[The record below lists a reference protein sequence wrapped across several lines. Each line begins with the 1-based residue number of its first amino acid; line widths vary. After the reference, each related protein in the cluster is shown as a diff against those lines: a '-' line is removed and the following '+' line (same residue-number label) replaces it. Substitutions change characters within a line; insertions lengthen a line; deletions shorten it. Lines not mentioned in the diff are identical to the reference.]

1 MGHHSCCNQQKVKRG
16 LWSPEED
23 EKLVN
28 YITTH
33 GYGCWSEVPGK
44 AGLQRCGKSCRLRW
58 INYLRPDIRRGR
70 FSVEEEKLIINL
82 HAVVGNRWAHIA
94 SHLPGRTD
102 NEIKN
107 YWNSWIKKKII
118 RKPIN
123 LPTPTSNSSIQN
135 HMPTL
140 MQAGFMTASINQ
152 LQPYRE
158 INCYNSMLPSSLP
171 IFMFDSAN
179 GDGSVVGN
187 QNYEP
192 LQGLPP
198 LPSAE
203 GSNGCMTAGVDGMVA
218 VGPTAGFVG
227 DHEGDT
233 SGASQECFDKSDLS
247 EWIGTQLYEDLFIW
261 DQDSESVC
269 VVPQASTNDAS
280 FASFPFT
287 L

>member
-44 AGLQRCGKSCRLRW
+44 AGL
-58 INYLRPDIRRGR
+58 
-70 FSVEEEKLIINL
+70 
-82 HAVVGNRWAHIA
+82 WAHIA

-135 HMPTL
+135 HLPTL
-140 MQAGFMTASINQ
+140 MQAGFMTSINQ
-152 LQPYRE
+152 LQPYHE

-171 IFMFDSAN
+171 FFVFDSGN

-203 GSNGCMTAGVDGMVA
+203 GSNGCMTAGVDGTVA
-218 VGPTAGFVG
+218 VGPTAGFVR

-233 SGASQECFDKSDLS
+233 GCASQECFDKSDLS
-247 EWIGTQLYEDLFIW
+247 EWIGTQHYEDLFIW
-261 DQDSESVC
+261 DQDNESVC
-269 VVPQASTNDAS
+269 VVPQASTIDAS